1 MRLVDLLAIPVM
13 EVGTASR
20 LNFPRSHNLHGVGP
34 RPRDADVLLIFEAQ
48 MAFMPGVGSPSD
60 DAKIAWIGTDP
71 VLSRI
76 KTTYSRADL
85 WLSATP
91 AKVARAIY
99 EAATGMLQ
107 TSDMSRIADRRA
119 RLEQRRR
126 EMLAQEEEDALE
138 ATKAPTPTGR
148 LVGYELGKLIDSNA
162 IILNDGLSNGGFV
175 DTYARR
181 DKPGTY
187 FRSGSSGGGWGGGAA
202 FGAKL
207 VSPNQD
213 VIHASG
219 DGFFQF
225 GTPEASLWASRFHK
239 APVLSVVFVN
249 GTYSTGT
256 SGLRQALSGR
266 LRGALRHLHRRNIRP
281 AAGFR
286 KAGRGRR
293 RLRRVRHRDGRS
305 RPRPQARSRDGTQ
318 RPARPHRSPCTGPAA
333 GRRWWRRGLALGG

>member
-1 MRLVDLLAIPVM
+1 M

-20 LNFPRSHNLHGVGP
+20 LNFPRSHSLHGVGP

-107 TSDMSRIADRRA
+107 ASDMSRLADRRA

-126 EMLAQEEEDALE
+126 EMLAQEQEDALE

-207 VSPNQD
+207 CRPTRTHLRQWRWLLSVWHARGVALGLPIPQGSGAQRRLRQRHLQHRDQRP
-213 VIHASG
+213 ASG
-219 DGFFQF
+219 
-225 GTPEASLWASRFHK
+225 LSR
-239 APVLSVVFVN
+239 
-249 GTYSTGT
+249 
-256 SGLRQALSGR
+256 R
-266 LRGALRHLHRRNIRP
+266 LCGALRHLHGRHFRP
-281 AAGFR
+281 AASLR
-286 KAGRGRR
+286 EVGRGRR
-293 RLRRVRHRDGRS
+293 RLRRVRH
-305 RPRPQARSRDGTQ
+305 GTAEVGPALK
-318 RPARPHRSPCTGPAA
+318 RGLETVCNGLPALIAVRVPARCRAQVVAKGASTG
-333 GRRWWRRGLALGG
+333 G